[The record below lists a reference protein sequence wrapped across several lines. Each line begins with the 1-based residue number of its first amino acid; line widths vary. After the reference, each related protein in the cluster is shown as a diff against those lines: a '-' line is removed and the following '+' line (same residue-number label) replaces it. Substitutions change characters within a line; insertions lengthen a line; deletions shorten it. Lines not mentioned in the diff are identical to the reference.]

1 MANDMAEQVSRK
13 KSYRWAAVSQGTYDG
28 ADWDSSN
35 SDDDAMGGWDSD
47 LQQTPQAMKQNSPAR
62 HGTIEKLPTLPKLA
76 YGKDVEEDKPIPGV
90 EDTHP
95 PVRSESKSKS
105 SVNDDLDSLMDQIS
119 REMTPRAEPVEK
131 FPSNDQLSSSS
142 PVGMPPNAVPAQP
155 IQSKLTA
162 MKAAGADSKRIS
174 SYIDDSI
181 GDSDEELRVG
191 GASEI
196 SDSDDE
202 LRVSKNGY
210 FSSYIGDESHK
221 LPGNNDSK
229 SLSGNSG
236 DNSGDDS
243 AALDDEK
250 ENVIDNMDE
259 KSEEDTGSVKHF
271 KNSEAS
277 NKLTNESTTL
287 HKNDEEPEATNTGEN
302 TELGRSSPSEKR
314 LSEIKRSGTEIEK
327 HLETETPNES
337 ESIQE
342 LDLPQQVSKSEGLR
356 KPSDESEAHS
366 ARSIEGIRGTKVIEE
381 SDGNDSFL
389 NQYGNNSSQS
399 SPAHMREVSSFSS
412 SPIKLKQT
420 QNTDL
425 AYNHDTYST
434 DESADE
440 SASYVQSITK
450 SPGIENG
457 SFKFSNRERDSIIE
471 SSDDGHEGN
480 ADVSSFHVPKGG
492 YYADMVDDGHSSHTD
507 DAKSDQAIDEEDL
520 DSSSDDNSITQSLN
534 RSKSLTHDEASVSAT
549 EAAIEN
555 ELDEETENEDD
566 KDTSDSEH
574 KKTAVESRQSINLG
588 KWRPDTDSHR
598 SGFVQE
604 TAQKAPDGFVI
615 DENGEKVDLN
625 PSSMRQ
631 ARAVSTYSEVEST
644 WNAFPS
650 NSEEHDDLHTIADTK
665 TIYDNQTIYN
675 VPGVLTNHD
684 SLPPLPNNMSSPV
697 SDGTKTTADSDS
709 IMRKLDG
716 EKTHHQSS
724 FKEDFSVHAPNVEE
738 IAQLKGKLV
747 PNLNLDKVLSAK
759 DTTHAMK
766 IAKLNAYSR
775 ELEEYDT
782 GLQTWIN
789 FALKSSTSDKDYIFH
804 EYKVSRHVR
813 DAYAHAD
820 ELSKRVTMSST
831 VANVNQNVSH
841 LKRKVFSHTMKEK
854 SKGLF
859 SSIGKKL

>member
-47 LQQTPQAMKQNSPAR
+47 LQRTPQAMKQNSPSR
-62 HGTIEKLPTLPKLA
+62 HGTIEKLPALPKLA
-76 YGKDVEEDKPIPGV
+76 YGKDAEEDKPISDV
-90 EDTHP
+90 EATHP

-142 PVGMPPNAVPAQP
+142 PVEIPLNAVPVQP

-162 MKAAGADSKRIS
+162 VKAADVDSKRIS

-181 GDSDEELRVG
+181 GDSDEDLRDG
-191 GASEI
+191 GASDM
-196 SDSDDE
+196 SGSDDE

-210 FSSYIGDESHK
+210 FNNYIGDESHQV
-221 LPGNNDSK
+221 PGDTDLK
-229 SLSGNSG
+229 SLSGSSG
-236 DNSGDDS
+236 DNS

-250 ENVIDNMDE
+250 EIVIDDLDE
-259 KSEEDTGSVKHF
+259 KSEEDADSVKHF
-271 KNSEAS
+271 KISETS
-277 NKLTNESTTL
+277 SKLTNENTTL
-287 HKNDEEPEATNTGEN
+287 PNNDEEPEATNAKED

-314 LSEIKRSGTEIEK
+314 HSETKRSGMEIEK
-327 HLETETPNES
+327 HLESETPDES
-337 ESIQE
+337 KSVQE
-342 LDLPQQVSKSEGLR
+342 PLDISPQVSKTEGLR
-356 KPSDESEAHS
+356 KPSDVSEANS
-366 ARSIEGIRGTKVIEE
+366 ARSLEDIRGTKVIEE

-412 SPIKLKQT
+412 SPIKLRQT

-425 AYNHDTYST
+425 SYNHDTYST

-450 SPGIENG
+450 SPEIENG

-471 SSDDGHEGN
+471 SSDDGHEEN
-480 ADVSSFHVPKGG
+480 ADVGSFNVPKGG
-492 YYADMVDDGHSSHTD
+492 YYTNMVEDGHSLHTD
-507 DAKSDQAIDEEDL
+507 DAKNDQAIDEEDL
-520 DSSSDDNSITQSLN
+520 DFSSDENSITQSLN
-534 RSKSLTHDEASVSAT
+534 RSESLTHDEASVSAT
-549 EAAIEN
+549 EPSIEN
-555 ELDEETENEDD
+555 ELDEETEGEDD

-574 KKTAVESRQSINLG
+574 KRNELDSRQSINLG

-665 TIYDNQTIYN
+665 TIYDNQTIFN

-716 EKTHHQSS
+716 EKTHHQSN

-747 PNLNLDKVLSAK
+747 PNLNLDKVVSAK